1 MNALI
6 FHHAKANQKKTPR
19 FRSVSKS
26 LNPDYF
32 LINLIFE
39 VPFEVIVCTK

>member
-6 FHHAKANQKKTPR
+6 FHHTKAHQKKTPR
-19 FRSVSKS
+19 FRSVFKS
-26 LNPDYF
+26 LNRDYF
-32 LINLIFE
+32 LINLMFE